1 MIMKKYLKLILVGS
15 LVVFTSSCD
24 ERLNLEPLTQVPVN
38 GGLSNPNDFENA
50 VKGQYTRFRAEAYYS
65 GNLISFPDV
74 QSDNL
79 TFKEAGRGTQRVAHE
94 WRYNSNSTQGGLL
107 GTAYRIIQQSNI
119 ILENI
124 DVLQDGDFKN
134 NIIGEALATRA
145 LAHFDAVKTF
155 AAIPSSSPNANQ
167 EPALPYMTDSD
178 INQSPSRIP
187 VGEFYDNLVNDL
199 TTALPLINANNG
211 PGRLNKNGVNA
222 LLSRL
227 YLYMGRWQDAVNA
240 ADAVTTPTG
249 SRADF
254 TGIWNDSN
262 TSDIIFDIK
271 LNQVNPETPGVPY
284 NQTLPAGIRSE
295 YVCSFQLFQ
304 LYQNSDIRKS
314 AYITTAPFD
323 GNQYNHVRKWLSSV
337 NNTATGRV
345 NVKVLRK
352 AEVLLNKAEALANLN
367 QDAQALAALDELRQ
381 NRYLPFVSGG
391 ETGQALKDAIQ
402 LERRLELAF
411 EGHRFF
417 DLKRQNL
424 PVQRGPFG
432 DFADGTGLLPFEP
445 LLPAGDC
452 RFNMPIPQLELNINP
467 NITQNDCS
475 FY

>member
-1 MIMKKYLKLILVGS
+1 MIMKKYFKLLLVGAVFS
-15 LVVFTSSCD
+15 LVASCD
-24 ERLNLEPLTQVPVN
+24 DKLNLDPLDQVPSTTALVT
-38 GGLSNPNDFENA
+38 PPDFENG
-50 VKGQYTRFRAEAYYS
+50 VRNLYVVMRRESYYS

-79 TFKEAGRGTQRVAHE
+79 TFKEAGRQTQRVAHE
-94 WRYNSNSTQGGLL
+94 WRYNSNDTQGGLL
-107 GTAYRIIQQSNI
+107 ASCYSVVQRANFII
-119 ILENI
+119 ENV
-124 DVLQDGDFKN
+124 DRLQDGDFKN
-134 NIIGEALATRA
+134 NIIGESLAARA

-155 AAIPSSSPNANQ
+155 APIPTSSASANAA
-167 EPALPYMTDSD
+167 PGLPYMTSSD
-178 INQSPSRIP
+178 INQLPSRIP
-187 VGEFYDNLVNDL
+187 VGEFYDLLVQDL

-211 PGRLNKNGVNA
+211 EGRLNKNGVNA

-240 ADAVTTPTG
+240 ADAVTTATG

-262 TSDIIFDIK
+262 SSDIIFDIK

-284 NQTLPAGIRSE
+284 NQTLPGGIRSE
-295 YVCSFQLFQ
+295 YVCSFQLYQ
-304 LYQNSDIRKS
+304 LYDVSDIRRT
-314 AYITTAPFD
+314 AYVTTAPFD
-323 GNQYNHVRKWLSSV
+323 GNQYNHVIKWLSSV

-381 NRYLPFVSGG
+381 NRYAPFVSGG

-424 PVQRGPFG
+424 PIQRGPFG
-432 DFADGTGLLPFEP
+432 DFADGTGSLPFEP
-445 LLPAGDC
+445 FLPAGDC
-452 RFNMPIPQLELNINP
+452 RFNMPIPQLELNVNP
-467 NITQNDCS
+467 NMTQNDCT